1 MSMYVYTY
9 MPYTTLQNSETDQ
22 EEYKFVFSFKI
33 MCKELSASGILTLS
47 VCIYDSKF
55 NLDGNLELIF

>member
-1 MSMYVYTY
+1 MYVYTY

-22 EEYKFVFSFKI
+22 EEYKFFSFKI
-33 MCKELSASGILTLS
+33 MCKELSASDILTLS